1 MPITPCMSLVR
12 SVLMLGIG
20 RVPGAGTTVREKET
34 FMKTITLVTISTLTL
49 LFATCSQLAKGQ
61 AVGMDGERRQPLQQ
75 DGTAPADPGRVQAL
89 ASARFPD
96 TFGGLYIEHRPRY
109 RVVVNFSRDAKASL
123 RQLTADETFEAV
135 TVTHSLRDLDRI
147 GETVKQVL
155 REKGLDCT
163 LSTDPTRP
171 SLKVWMRDQDLAP
184 ARAALAEAGLAQ
196 PFVVVT
202 AYEIV
207 EPTGGRER

>member
-1 MPITPCMSLVR
+1 MP
-12 SVLMLGIG
+12 GIG
-20 RVPGAGTTVREKET
+20 RVPGAGTAICEKEI
-34 FMKTITLVTISTLTL
+34 FMKTIALVAISTLTL
-49 LFATCSQLAKGQ
+49 FFATCQFVSAQ
-61 AVGMDGERRQPLQQ
+61 AVGRDGLRRQPMQQ
-75 DGTAPADPGRVQAL
+75 DDKAPADPGQVQAL

-96 TFGGLYIEHRPRY
+96 TFGGLYIEQRPRY

-123 RQLTADETFEAV
+123 RQLTADATFEAV

-155 REKGLDCT
+155 RAKGLDCT
-163 LSTDPTRP
+163 FSTDPTRP
-171 SLKVWMRDQDLAP
+171 SLKVWMRDQDLTA
-184 ARAALAEAGLAQ
+184 ARTALAEAGLAQ

-207 EPTGGRER
+207 EPTGGRKR